1 VDLPSYA
8 VVSPVRDEADYLDA
22 TAASLVAQTHRPRR
36 WVIVDDGSTDGTRQV
51 AERWAAE
58 QPWIVVIS
66 SDGSSRERARGAP
79 IVAAFKRGLRELDN
93 RPDVVVKLDGDL
105 FLPAHYFEWVA
116 SVFER
121 DPRAGIVGGT
131 VWMPENGRWRLDYGK
146 TSHNVH
152 GVAKAYR
159 HDCLDEIGGLQESMG
174 WDGIDEYAAR
184 ARGWH
189 VHALGEL
196 AILHYKPRGSKQQPL
211 RARWEE
217 GRGNAFMGYRWQ
229 FMLLRAAY
237 RGTVERPRVL
247 GGLAL
252 LAAYAVARL
261 RRLPQVADTAA
272 IGELR
277 REQAER
283 IRSLLRLRHDVEPVA
298 QLPGG
303 GPAYWF
309 RDREATRRCAD
320 RSRAD
325 GASDTAR

>member
-1 VDLPSYA
+1 MSLPTYS
-8 VVSPVRDEADYLDA
+8 VVSPVRDEADYLA
-22 TAASLVAQTHRPRR
+22 VTAASLAAQTHRPLR
-36 WVIVDDGSTDGTRQV
+36 WVIVDDGSTDDTRSI
-51 AERWAAE
+51 AEEWAAE
-58 QPWIVVIS
+58 HPWIEVIDS
-66 SDGSSRERARGAP
+66 ESQHERARGAP
-79 IVAAFKRGLRELDN
+79 IVAAFRRGLRELDL

-105 FLPAHYFEWVA
+105 FLPAHYFAWVA
-116 SVFER
+116 SVFAR

-131 VWMPENGRWRLDYGK
+131 VWMPEDGRWRLDYGK

-159 HDCLDEIGGLQESMG
+159 YDCLDDIGGLQESMG

-196 AILHYKPRGSKQQPL
+196 SILHYKPRGSKQRPL
-211 RARWEE
+211 QARWEE

-237 RGTVERPRVL
+237 RGLVERPRIL

-252 LAAYAVARL
+252 LAAYVDARL
-261 RRLPQVADTAA
+261 RRLPQVADPGA
-272 IGELR
+272 IAELR
-277 REQAER
+277 REQAQR
-283 IRSLLRLRHDVEPVA
+283 MGGLLRLEQDVKPSA
-298 QLPGG
+298 PLPDG

-309 RDREATRRCAD
+309 RDSAATRGSAGRSPAD
-320 RSRAD
+320 E
-325 GASDTAR
+325 ASDTAR

>member
-1 VDLPSYA
+1 VALPSYS
-8 VVSPVRDEADYLDA
+8 VISPVRDEANYLDV
-22 TAASLVAQTHRPRR
+22 TAASLVSQTHRPLR
-36 WVIVDDGSTDGTRQV
+36 WVIVDDGSIDETRAI

-58 QPWIVVIS
+58 HPWITVIS
-66 SDGSSRERARGAP
+66 SDRRHERARGAP
-79 IVAAFKRGLRELDN
+79 IVAAFKRGLCELEQ
-93 RPDVVVKLDGDL
+93 RPEVVVKLDGDL
-105 FLPAHYFEWVA
+105 FLPAHYFEWVTA
-116 SVFER
+116 VFDR
-121 DPRAGIVGGT
+121 DPRAGVVGGT

-159 HDCLDEIGGLQESMG
+159 YDCLDEIGGLQESMG

-184 ARGWH
+184 ARDWH

-196 AILHYKPRGSKQQPL
+196 SILHYKPRGSKQRPL

-237 RGTVERPRVL
+237 RGAVERPRLL

-252 LAAYAVARL
+252 FAAYADARL
-261 RRLPQVADTAA
+261 RRLPQVPDPDA
-272 IGELR
+272 IAELR
-277 REQAER
+277 REQAQR
-283 IRSLLRLRHDVEPVA
+283 MRSLLRLRHDVEPA
-298 QLPGG
+298 APLPDG

-309 RDREATRRCAD
+309 RDEAATRRSAG
-320 RSRAD
+320 RPPA
-325 GASDTAR
+325 GEASGTAR

>member
-1 VDLPSYA
+1 MSLPTYSI
-8 VVSPVRDEADYLDA
+8 VSPVRDEADYLA
-22 TAASLVAQTHRPRR
+22 VTAASLVSQTHRPLR
-36 WVIVDDGSTDGTRQV
+36 WVIVNDGSTDNTRSI
-51 AERWAAE
+51 AEEWAAE
-58 QPWIVVIS
+58 HPWIEVI
-66 SDGSSRERARGAP
+66 GSERKHERARGAP
-79 IVAAFKRGLRELDN
+79 IVAAFHRGLRELDL

-116 SVFER
+116 SAFAK

-131 VWMPENGRWRLDYGK
+131 VWMPEDGRWRLDYGK

-159 HDCLDEIGGLQESMG
+159 YDCLDDIGGLQESMG

-196 AILHYKPRGSKQQPL
+196 SILHYKPRGSKQRPL
-211 RARWEE
+211 QARWEE

-237 RGTVERPRVL
+237 RGLVERPRFL

-252 LAAYAVARL
+252 LAAYADARL
-261 RRLPQVADTAA
+261 RRRPRVADPGA
-272 IGELR
+272 IAELR
-277 REQAER
+277 REQAQR
-283 IRSLLRLRHDVEPVA
+283 MGALLRMKHDVEPA
-298 QLPGG
+298 APLPDG

-309 RDREATRRCAD
+309 RDRAATRRSAGISAAD
-320 RSRAD
+320 E
-325 GASDTAR
+325 ASDTVR